1 MWFVARLSN
10 AHSSV
15 PALVLFSHR
24 FQRRFRSALETV
36 RAWHQ
41 CAREREALRRY
52 LRYELRGAPNDL
64 GKDVR
69 MESAKRFW
77 EI

>member
-15 PALVLFSHR
+15 PALALFSHR

-36 RAWHQ
+36 RAWHHR
-41 CAREREALRRY
+41 AREREALRQY
-52 LRYELRGAPNDL
+52 LRYELKNAPNDL
-64 GKDVR
+64 GQGAWV
-69 MESAKRFW
+69 ESAKRFW
-77 EI
+77 EL